1 MAAELGPREVAVLR
15 STAIAH
21 LATLMPDGSPQVS
34 PVWVDA
40 QDGLIVVN
48 TAEGRLKLRNLR
60 RDPRAA
66 LSIEELDGAREA
78 LMVRGQVVEIT
89 EDGALEHMNDLARRY
104 DGKPW
109 TPVPGQQRIVV
120 RIRPDRVSWF

>member
-1 MAAELGPREVAVLR
+1 MAAALGPREVAVLR
-15 STAIAH
+15 STAIGH

-40 QDGLIVVN
+40 QDGLLVVN

-66 LSIEELDGAREA
+66 LSIEELDDPREA
-78 LMVRGQVVEIT
+78 LMIRGRAVEIT
-89 EDGALEHMNDLARRY
+89 EDGALEHMDGLARRY
-104 DGKPW
+104 DGRPW
-109 TPVPGQQRIVV
+109 TPVEGQRRIVV
-120 RIRPDRVSWF
+120 RIAPERVSWF

>member
-1 MAAELGPREVAVLR
+1 MTAELGPREVAVLR
-15 STAIAH
+15 STAIGH

-78 LMVRGQVVEIT
+78 LMVRGRVVEIT
-89 EDGALEHMNDLARRY
+89 EDGAMEHMDHLARRY
-104 DGKPW
+104 DGKAW
-109 TPVPGQQRIVV
+109 TPVEGQRRIVV
-120 RIRPDRVSWF
+120 RIQPDRVSWF

>member
-1 MAAELGPREVAVLR
+1 MAAELGPREISVLR
-15 STAIAH
+15 STAIGH

-78 LMVRGQVVEIT
+78 LMVRGRVVDIT
-89 EDGALEHMNDLARRY
+89 EAGAMEHMDHLARRY
-104 DGKPW
+104 DGKAW
-109 TPVPGQQRIVV
+109 TPVEGQRRVIV
-120 RIRPDRVSWF
+120 RIQPDRVSWF

>member
-1 MAAELGPREVAVLR
+1 MGAELGSREISVLR
-15 STAIAH
+15 STAIGH

-78 LMVRGQVVEIT
+78 LMVRGRVVEIT
-89 EDGALEHMNDLARRY
+89 ADGAMEHMDHLARRY
-104 DGKPW
+104 DGKAW
-109 TPVPGQQRIVV
+109 TPVEGQRRIIV